1 MIHALA
7 ALSLLLGILG
17 QSASA
22 EQPCT
27 SCAVSTPVGTHSLK
41 SARGVSGAWF
51 YKSESLPSKNWVGIR
66 AEGQLPRISLDPKR
80 YYSAEQAKKAHE
92 PDYKV
97 GPLDRPS
104 VYLGGS
110 IGGAEVD
117 AGLSWDRVYDA
128 KGHAVVPERFAFRP
142 YWRMPPKAGAKT
154 EWHNPPVKSAENLYF
169 EPGQDIQM
177 SIEVVSPAAARP
189 MRVAL
194 SICDTGTPARRC
206 FKTQFNHPG
215 DPRAASSFK
224 RVNSIDQFTIQGG
237 KRVGCEG
244 KRVVATQSRATE
256 ASWSSVTL
264 LERKP
269 GSVIPLEVPMTAER
283 QHTLIGKEFGKEPL
297 RSSVRSLFKDS
308 PIDANGGLPR
318 LSIIPAAR

>member
-1 MIHALA
+1 MIRALA

-17 QSASA
+17 QTASA
-22 EQPCT
+22 EQPCS

-66 AEGQLPRISLDPKR
+66 AEGQLPRISLD
-80 YYSAEQAKKAHE
+80 
-92 PDYKV
+92 
-97 GPLDRPS
+97 
-104 VYLGGS
+104 
-110 IGGAEVD
+110 

-128 KGHAVVPERFAFRP
+128 EGHAVVPERFAFRP